1 MTANKKIIALSDFEH
16 VLTRPTMYVGSL
28 EASEEKV
35 QIVRDD
41 KIINDIKE
49 ISVGF
54 YKMMNEILD
63 NAFDEAKRQKGL
75 MKRIE
80 IHFYSK
86 DNRVKVVDTGGGFI
100 NASHLNEKTGVSNVE
115 TAMTMLRAGSNFY
128 NDTTAESLLGTNGV
142 GASVVN
148 MLADNFTIRTVNAEE
163 IYEQTWEKF
172 ISVNTV
178 NTPKKPKD
186 ETGTVISFTPRK
198 DKFKNCKWDKEYI
211 HTLMLFKQ
219 FLKKHDPEI
228 SNLEFLCFYD
238 DQPLDVNA
246 KFLPDDVITVENRY
260 GSFFLWESYP
270 QGGSVSFVNSAQ
282 CTGIHQRILLDHVN
296 SVYENPLAGR
306 FYESFI
312 MLNLP
317 PKYVSF
323 GDQNKTRFVT
333 SRNELSPL
341 LEKNFFPGIKREIR
355 NSSIYD
361 NILRK
366 ISEAERDSD
375 MRNLKTKKRVQKSKI
390 SDKYFP
396 PSMKTKNLYI
406 VEGGSAMGSI
416 LQKRDPK
423 IDAVYALKGKIKN
436 ARRLS
441 DLTSNMEIID
451 LMNIL
456 GIEPDNDRNCKY
468 ERIVIS
474 ADADPD
480 GLGHIASLVI
490 NLFFKWFPNVILQGK
505 LFILQTPLLS
515 VDEAKKKK
523 YFFTMK
529 EFEAYSRL
537 KKPAAVRY
545 LKGLGSLSREDWE
558 HVFGDMRL
566 LKITEDKNSS
576 KMMDIAFG
584 SNAGLRK
591 KWLQN

>member
-1 MTANKKIIALSDFEH
+1 
-16 VLTRPTMYVGSL
+16 
-28 EASEEKV
+28 
-35 QIVRDD
+35 
-41 KIINDIKE
+41 
-49 ISVGF
+49 
-54 YKMMNEILD
+54 
-63 NAFDEAKRQKGL
+63 
-75 MKRIE
+75 
-80 IHFYSK
+80 
-86 DNRVKVVDTGGGFI
+86 
-100 NASHLNEKTGVSNVE
+100 
-115 TAMTMLRAGSNFY
+115 
-128 NDTTAESLLGTNGV
+128 
-142 GASVVN
+142 
-148 MLADNFTIRTVNAEE
+148 
-163 IYEQTWEKF
+163 
-172 ISVNTV
+172 
-178 NTPKKPKD
+178 
-186 ETGTVISFTPRK
+186 
-198 DKFKNCKWDKEYI
+198 
-211 HTLMLFKQ
+211 
-219 FLKKHDPEI
+219 
-228 SNLEFLCFYD
+228 
-238 DQPLDVNA
+238 
-246 KFLPDDVITVENRY
+246 
-260 GSFFLWESYP
+260 
-270 QGGSVSFVNSAQ
+270 
-282 CTGIHQRILLDHVN
+282 
-296 SVYENPLAGR
+296 
-306 FYESFI
+306 
-312 MLNLP
+312 
-317 PKYVSF
+317 
-323 GDQNKTRFVT
+323 
-333 SRNELSPL
+333 
-341 LEKNFFPGIKREIR
+341 
-355 NSSIYD
+355 
-361 NILRK
+361 
-366 ISEAERDSD
+366 
-375 MRNLKTKKRVQKSKI
+375 
-390 SDKYFP
+390 
-396 PSMKTKNLYI
+396 MKTKNLYI